1 MFVERRNHYGPASFA
16 FGMSPAEAPRP
27 GSDSNTPVVLVVE
40 DVVLVRMVV
49 AAYLREGGFQ
59 VIEASS
65 ADDAVRVLRA
75 VPVDV
80 VFSDIRM
87 PGTTDGHGLA
97 GWVRQNKPKVKI
109 VLGSGVESEIADE
122 AIVKK
127 PYDQGELLARIRSAL
142 KEAPKA

>member
-1 MFVERRNHYGPASFA
+1 MLR
-16 FGMSPAEAPRP
+16 MSPIAPSLETQP
-27 GSDSNTPVVLVVE
+27 VPPVVLVVE

-59 VIEASS
+59 AIEASN

-80 VFSDIRM
+80 VFSDVRM

-97 GWVRQNKPKVKI
+97 DWIRQNKPEVRI
-109 VLGSGVESEIADE
+109 VLGSGVESEIRDE
-122 AIVKK
+122 SILRK
-127 PYDQGELLARIRSAL
+127 PYDQGKLLSRIRSVL
-142 KEAPKA
+142 SEGR

>member
-1 MFVERRNHYGPASFA
+1 
-16 FGMSPAEAPRP
+16 MSPTAPSLETQP
-27 GSDSNTPVVLVVE
+27 VPPVVLVVE

-59 VIEASS
+59 AIEASN

-80 VFSDIRM
+80 VFSDVRM

-97 GWVRQNKPKVKI
+97 DWIRQNKPEVRI
-109 VLGSGVESEIADE
+109 VLGSGVESEIRDE
-122 AIVKK
+122 SILRK
-127 PYDQGELLARIRSAL
+127 PYDQGKLLSRIRSVL
-142 KEAPKA
+142 SEGR

>member
-1 MFVERRNHYGPASFA
+1 MLR
-16 FGMSPAEAPRP
+16 MSPTAPSLETQP
-27 GSDSNTPVVLVVE
+27 VPPVVLVVE

-59 VIEASS
+59 AIEASN

-80 VFSDIRM
+80 VFSDVRM

-97 GWVRQNKPKVKI
+97 DWIRQNKPEVRI
-109 VLGSGVESEIADE
+109 VLGSGVESEIRDE
-122 AIVKK
+122 SILRK
-127 PYDQGELLARIRSAL
+127 PYDQGKLLSRIRSVL
-142 KEAPKA
+142 SEGR

>member
-1 MFVERRNHYGPASFA
+1 
-16 FGMSPAEAPRP
+16 MSPTAPSLETQP
-27 GSDSNTPVVLVVE
+27 VPPVVLVVE

-59 VIEASS
+59 AIEASN

-80 VFSDIRM
+80 VFSDVRM

-97 GWVRQNKPKVKI
+97 DWIRRNKPGVRI
-109 VLGSGVESEIADE
+109 VLGSGVESEIRDE
-122 AIVKK
+122 SILRK
-127 PYDQGELLARIRSAL
+127 PYDQGKLLSRIRSVL
-142 KEAPKA
+142 NEGR